1 MTPVQGIFGSA
12 TLQRRGLDLAPQ
24 WNRVLDRLPELSEAL
39 TACAADRERCTA
51 PWMDAWLQAR
61 EAVAG
66 LDRDGQLHTVNRFFN
81 RKPYKTDRATYR
93 TSEYWAAPDEF
104 MAYSGDCE
112 DYAIAKFFA
121 LRGLGFAN
129 QELRIA
135 VVYDKLRRIGH
146 AVLAV
151 YTDGDILILNNQTD
165 IIASH
170 ARYDNFVPW
179 YLVNETTLWA
189 SAGPT
194 LSSLIPGLAVA
205 GPAADVEANRPVAKR
220 WRQAQAPSRVPTPA
234 PAATPTATPT
244 AAFRVQ
250 LGAFRIAENAPAL
263 WRRLSM
269 TQPDL
274 LGGLRQRIQRAG
286 RGERVLHLL
295 QVGPL
300 ADTEAAKSL
309 CAALA
314 ARGVDCLVVKS

>member
-1 MTPVQGIFGSA
+1 M
-12 TLQRRGLDLAPQ
+12 APQ
-24 WNRVLDRLPELSEAL
+24 WNRVRDRLPELSEAL
-39 TACAADRERCTA
+39 TACAADRARCTE

-61 EAVAG
+61 EAAAG
-66 LDRDGQLHTVNRFFN
+66 LDRDGQLQAVNRFFN

-151 YTDGDILILNNQTD
+151 YVEGDILILNNQTD
-165 IIASH
+165 TIASH
-170 ARYDNFVPW
+170 TRYDNFVPW
-179 YLVNETTLWA
+179 YLVNETALWT

-205 GPAADVEANRPVAKR
+205 AADVEADRPVAKR
-220 WRQAQAPSRVPTPA
+220 WRQAQAQSRIPT
-234 PAATPTATPT
+234 PAATPTATPAAT
-244 AAFRVQ
+244 PLAAFRVQ

-274 LGGLRQRIQRAG
+274 LGGLRQRIQRTG
-286 RGERVLHLL
+286 RGERVFHLL

-300 ADTEAAKSL
+300 TDTEAAKAL